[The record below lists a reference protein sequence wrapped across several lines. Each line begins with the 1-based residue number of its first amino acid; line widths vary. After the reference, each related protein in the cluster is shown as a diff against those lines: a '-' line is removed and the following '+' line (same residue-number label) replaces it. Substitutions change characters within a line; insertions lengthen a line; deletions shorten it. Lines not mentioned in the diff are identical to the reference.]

1 VLTTDRV
8 AGGVLALVGLLAVRE
23 SLVFPL
29 GTLARPGPAAMPSAL
44 GALLVVFGV
53 LLAARGGGR
62 GQLADAGWR
71 DWRHAAAIAGACAFA
86 AWGLPRL
93 GYRITVAAV
102 LLFLLGVVERR
113 GAVITLVITAI
124 VAGGTFLLF
133 DTFLRVP
140 LPRGPFGI

>member
-1 VLTTDRV
+1 VLTKDRM
-8 AGGVLALVGLLAVRE
+8 AGAALVLVGAVAVRE

-29 GTLARPGPAAMPSAL
+29 GTLARPGPAAMPCVL
-44 GALLVVFGV
+44 GALLVLFGV
-53 LLAARGGGR
+53 AVAALGGR
-62 GQLADAGWR
+62 SGRLADVGWR
-71 DWRHAAAIAGACAFA
+71 DWRHAAAIAGTGLFA
-86 AWGLPRL
+86 AWGLDRL

-113 GAVITLVITAI
+113 GIAVTLALTAF
-124 VAGGTFLLF
+124 VALGTFLLF